1 MSVTQP
7 TANQEAQQKPKV
19 HPQRRSLV
27 EAELV
32 SSVAWIIK
40 LRWIAGVGVLAA
52 TWLVE
57 NLFALDAAEVPL
69 FGIGAAILLYNLVF
83 YLVKRRLTRRVA
95 PISSYYALAQW
106 QVALDWLA
114 MISLIYFS
122 GGVESPVIFFFL
134 FHIILASILFP
145 TRTAFGFTFLAILL
159 LTVAA
164 LLEYFGVLPHIP
176 IRGFLQTPMY
186 ANGLYVSAILLF
198 FSSTAII
205 TAYLTTSIQENLR
218 QREEEVVDL
227 SENLRRATVRL
238 QALNEAARVVG
249 STLNLS
255 QVLERLVRT
264 TAEAM
269 GVRACSIRLL
279 DKSGRRLEPVA
290 VYGLSQTYL
299 NKGAVELDAN
309 PLAREVLS
317 GKIVNVPDA
326 PNSPLL
332 QYPEEARQEGISSML
347 SAPLIGKDGPMG
359 ILRAYAV
366 EPNRFTPEDEAFL
379 AAIAAQGSLAIENAM
394 AYQAVEALDQAKSQ
408 FVRMVTHELR
418 SPVSVIRSLMRTLTG
433 GFAGSVTPQQ
443 KDILERVARR
453 ADFLQSLIDDL
464 LDLAAGKIDVREREK
479 LEPVALQGALERVI
493 RRFEVSAREKDLRLE
508 WFDQS
513 GGQPILVMGTPDGL
527 DRIFN
532 NLVSNAIK
540 YTPPEGRVT
549 VTLARRDDEAQVTVE
564 DTGIG
569 IPEESMPHL
578 FEEFYRA
585 PNAKEM
591 EREGTGL
598 GLTIVKDLVTRMGG
612 HISVKS
618 TQNVGS
624 QFTVTLPIVQPDDA
638 VEAGEPQRME
648 GAPG

>member
-1 MSVTQP
+1 MTATRP
-7 TANQEAQQKPKV
+7 TANQEAPQKPRV
-19 HPQRRSLV
+19 HPQRRSLL

-57 NLFALDAAEVPL
+57 NLFALDAAEVSL
-69 FGIGAAILLYNLVF
+69 FGIGAAILIYNLVF

-164 LLEYFGVLPHIP
+164 LLEYFGVVPHSP
-176 IRGFLQTPMY
+176 IRGFLQTPLY

-205 TAYLTTSIQENLR
+205 TAYLTTSIQANLR
-218 QREEEVVDL
+218 QREEEVVEL

-317 GKIVNVPDA
+317 GKIVNIPDA

-332 QYPEEARQEGISSML
+332 QYPEEAKQEGISSML

-464 LDLAAGKIDVREREK
+464 LDLAAGKIDVREREELK
-479 LEPVALQGALERVI
+479 PVALRGALERVI

-508 WFDQS
+508 WFDQT
-513 GGQPILVMGTPDGL
+513 GGQPILVMGTADIL

-532 NLVSNAIK
+532 NLISNAIK

-624 QFTVTLPIVQPDDA
+624 QFTVTLPIVQPYDA
-638 VEAGEPQRME
+638 IEADEPRRLE